1 MSRPEAVQASGRKK
15 VANMNE
21 TILRMESIVKSFPG
35 VKALQDVDFEL
46 RAGEVHALLGENGA
60 GKSTLMK
67 CLSGVYPA
75 DSGKITLFGEKIAIN
90 TVNDAMDHGI
100 SMIHQEFALSE
111 QLSVADNIFM
121 GREPVG
127 KFGLTDRKALYTKAQ
142 ELIDKVGGNIS
153 AYSLVGMI
161 STAQKQMVEIAK
173 ALSMNVKIIIMDE
186 PTAVLSN
193 REVDALFHLIGTL
206 KAEGI
211 SIVYISHRMEEIFR
225 ICDRI
230 TVLRDGAKIDTLE
243 AKKTTNEQ
251 LINMMVGR
259 KLEEYYTRTEHEI
272 GGTLMEVCNIT
283 RLDEKVRNASFEL
296 RKGEIIGFAGL
307 VGSGRTEL
315 MKVIF
320 GIDKAA
326 AGQIKINHRDVRIKH
341 VRDAMKLGIGF
352 VSEDRKLEGLFLER
366 DVEFNITIG
375 VLDKFLSA
383 FNLNRQKE
391 DEIAGKYVDML
402 SIKASSIQQKTLN
415 LSGGNQQKVVLSKW
429 LAISPDILIL
439 DEPTRGVDVGAK
451 AEIYALIDQLVQS
464 GVSIIMV
471 SSEMPELINMSDRIY
486 VMCNGEI
493 KACLDKDEL
502 EQNTILKY
510 ALGV

>member
-1 MSRPEAVQASGRKK
+1 
-15 VANMNE
+15 MNE

-35 VKALQDVDFEL
+35 VKALQNVDFEL

-121 GREPVG
+121 GREPIG
-127 KFGLTDRKALYTKAQ
+127 KFGLTDRKVLHSKAQ

-193 REVDALFHLIGTL
+193 REVDALFHLIETL

-243 AKKTTNEQ
+243 TQKTTNEQ

-259 KLEEYYTRTEHEI
+259 KLEEYYTRTEHKI
-272 GGTLMEVCNIT
+272 GETLMEVSNVT
-283 RLDEKVRNASFEL
+283 RLDERVKNASFEL

-320 GIDKAA
+320 GIDKAST
-326 AGQIKINHRDVRIKH
+326 GQIRINNQIVRIKH

-375 VLDKFLSA
+375 VLDKFLST
-383 FNLNRQKE
+383 FRLNRQKE

-451 AEIYALIDQLVQS
+451 AEIYALIDQLVQN

>member
-1 MSRPEAVQASGRKK
+1 
-15 VANMNE
+15 
-21 TILRMESIVKSFPG
+21 
-35 VKALQDVDFEL
+35 
-46 RAGEVHALLGENGA
+46 
-60 GKSTLMK
+60 
-67 CLSGVYPA
+67 
-75 DSGKITLFGEKIAIN
+75 
-90 TVNDAMDHGI
+90 
-100 SMIHQEFALSE
+100 
-111 QLSVADNIFM
+111 
-121 GREPVG
+121 
-127 KFGLTDRKALYTKAQ
+127 
-142 ELIDKVGGNIS
+142 
-153 AYSLVGMI
+153 
-161 STAQKQMVEIAK
+161 
-173 ALSMNVKIIIMDE
+173 
-186 PTAVLSN
+186 
-193 REVDALFHLIGTL
+193 
-206 KAEGI
+206 
-211 SIVYISHRMEEIFR
+211 
-225 ICDRI
+225 
-230 TVLRDGAKIDTLE
+230 
-243 AKKTTNEQ
+243 
-251 LINMMVGR
+251 
-259 KLEEYYTRTEHEI
+259 
-272 GGTLMEVCNIT
+272 
-283 RLDEKVRNASFEL
+283 
-296 RKGEIIGFAGL
+296 
-307 VGSGRTEL
+307 
-315 MKVIF
+315 
-320 GIDKAA
+320 
-326 AGQIKINHRDVRIKH
+326 
-341 VRDAMKLGIGF
+341 MKLGIGF